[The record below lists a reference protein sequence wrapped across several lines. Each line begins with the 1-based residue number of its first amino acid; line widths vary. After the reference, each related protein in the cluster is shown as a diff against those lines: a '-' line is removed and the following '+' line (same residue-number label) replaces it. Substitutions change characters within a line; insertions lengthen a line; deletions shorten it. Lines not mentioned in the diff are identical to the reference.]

1 MTIQFSN
8 ISKSFNG
15 ITIFENISGKI
26 NKGDI
31 IGLIGVNGIGKTTL
45 LRILSGSEDKDS
57 GSTSYS
63 PENIILHYFE
73 QNWQFSSEK
82 TVYQEIYESF
92 SEEIYP
98 IDMMNTETKSLLF
111 NIGFSEKDFNKKIC
125 QLSGGE
131 KTKLFLSK
139 ALCKKTDV
147 LFLDEPTNHLDINT
161 VKWLEKFL
169 KKLPV
174 TMVIASHDRLFL
186 DNTVNKI
193 FEMNKDSLKEYP
205 GNYSDFRCQ
214 REHEISTLNKQF
226 ERESREINHL
236 REIITQRNLWFQNT
250 QSKSSGGV
258 DYRNWKDKSGVQARV
273 IQSKRIKLMKLEEDR
288 VEKPKDQSINIFDI
302 VNKNFKERRLPK
314 YLIEVKNLRK
324 CYGNNMLFQ
333 NVNLQIKNGDKI
345 ALIGDNGSGKTTLLK
360 ILLGTEGAS
369 EGTVYITPSLKIGY
383 FSQELEGLCLENTLL
398 EEILLQGVSKQN
410 AFAML
415 STLLFKE
422 DDINKKIY
430 FFSMGEKC
438 RIALGKLILSAPGLL
453 VLDEPT
459 NFMDIASRENFETV
473 VSQFLGTIILV
484 THDRYFIDKFA
495 NRIFEIE
502 KYEIK
507 AYEGN
512 FKYYLT
518 RKIHEKKEQTIGNS
532 YHKAS
537 DDIMVLECRLA
548 SLSRALGDAHLKEEE
563 KAKITDEFFSVSK
576 QIKMLKEQI
585 K

>member
-26 NKGDI
+26 NKGDR
-31 IGLIGVNGIGKTTL
+31 IGLIGINGIGKTTL

-57 GSTSYS
+57 GSTTYS

-73 QNWQFSSEK
+73 QNWQFSSEQ

-98 IDMMNTETKSLLF
+98 IDMINTQTKSLLF
-111 NIGFSEKDFNKKIC
+111 NIGFSEKDFYKKIS

-139 ALCKKTDV
+139 ALSKRTDI
-147 LFLDEPTNHLDINT
+147 LLLDEPTNHLDINT

-169 KKLPV
+169 KKLHV
-174 TMVIASHDRLFL
+174 TIIIASHDRLFL

-193 FEMNKDSLKEYP
+193 FEMNKNSLKEYP
-205 GNYSDFRCQ
+205 GNYSDFRHQ
-214 REHEISTLNKQF
+214 REHEISTLNKRF
-226 ERESREINHL
+226 ERENREINHL
-236 REIITQRNLWFQNT
+236 KEIITQRNQWFQYT

-258 DYRNWKDKSGVQARV
+258 DYRNWKDKSGVQARI
-273 IQSKRIKLMKLEEDR
+273 IQSKRIKLMKLEENR
-288 VEKPKDQSINIFDI
+288 VEKPKDESINIFDI
-302 VNKNFKERRLPK
+302 VNKRFKERRLPK
-314 YLIEVKNLRK
+314 YLIEVKNLK
-324 CYGNNMLFQ
+324 KNYDDNILFK
-333 NVNLQIKNGDKI
+333 NVSLQIKSSDKI
-345 ALIGDNGSGKTTLLK
+345 AIIGDNGSGKTTLLK
-360 ILLGTEGAS
+360 ILLGKEKAS
-369 EGTVYITPSLKIGY
+369 EGSVYITPSLKIGY
-383 FSQELEGLCLENTLL
+383 FSQELEGLCFKNTLL
-398 EEILLQGVSKQN
+398 EELQLEGVSKQN

-415 STLLFKE
+415 FTLLFKKE
-422 DDINKKIY
+422 DIDKKIQ

-438 RIALGKLILSAPGLL
+438 RIALGKLILSAPDLL

-484 THDRYFIDKFA
+484 THDRYFINKFA

-502 KYEIK
+502 KCEIK

-512 FKYYLT
+512 YKYYLS
-518 RKIHEKKEQTIGNS
+518 RKIMEKKEQAIGNS

-548 SLSRALGDAHLKEEE
+548 SLSRALGEAHLKEEE